1 MNIWAILVAAA
12 AAQVIG
18 GLWYSPMLFAKV
30 WLREAGLTEAQIK
43 ARPSLMPFI
52 VAVGAGLVLAAALA
66 LLHLALKEESF
77 GGALWAGLWVG
88 VVAGVGISAAS
99 SAPHY
104 AFTGKSRL
112 LFLIDQ
118 AQTLANCVVMSLIIA
133 LWRSTP

>member
-30 WLREAGLTEAQIK
+30 WMREAGLTESQIK
-43 ARPSLMPFI
+43 ASPSKLPFL
-52 VAVGAGLVLAAALA
+52 VAIGAGLVLAIALA
-66 LLHLALKEESF
+66 LLHLALKEQSF
-77 GGALWAGLWVG
+77 GGSLWAGIWVG
-88 VVAGVGISAAS
+88 VVTGAGISAAS

-118 AQTLANCVVMSLIIA
+118 GQTLANCVVMSLIIA
-133 LWRSTP
+133 LWR